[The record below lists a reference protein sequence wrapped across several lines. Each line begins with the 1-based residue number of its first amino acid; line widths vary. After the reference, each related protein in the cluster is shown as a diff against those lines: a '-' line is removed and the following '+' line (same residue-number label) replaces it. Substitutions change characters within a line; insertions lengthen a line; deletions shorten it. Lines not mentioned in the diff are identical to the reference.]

1 MLVRKKQR
9 FARNAFLEYFH
20 DDIISVYLFQGSF
33 HGTGA
38 HLTKEAKMEMT
49 KIVKVYST
57 FDESI
62 LISML
67 QSADIDVVS
76 DSTNFQRVQYGT
88 IFSTLTGTVISVNA
102 EFLEEARIIIKEYI
116 DNKKNNQTDP
126 ARFSIS
132 SFQEM
137 PELLVE

>member
-1 MLVRKKQR
+1 
-9 FARNAFLEYFH
+9 
-20 DDIISVYLFQGSF
+20 
-33 HGTGA
+33 
-38 HLTKEAKMEMT
+38 MEMT

-67 QSADIDVVS
+67 QSADIEVAS

-88 IFSTLTGTVISVNA
+88 MFSTLTGTVISVNT
-102 EFLEEARIIIKEYI
+102 EYLEEAKIIVKEYI
-116 DNKKNNQTDP
+116 ENKKNNKDDP
-126 ARFSIS
+126 NIFVVS

>member
-1 MLVRKKQR
+1 M
-9 FARNAFLEYFH
+9 
-20 DDIISVYLFQGSF
+20 D
-33 HGTGA
+33 
-38 HLTKEAKMEMT
+38 MT

-76 DSTNFQRVQYGT
+76 DSTNFQRIQYGSM
-88 IFSTLTGTVISVNA
+88 FSILTGTVISVNA
-102 EFLEEARIIIKEYI
+102 EFLEEAKTIIKEYI
-116 DNKKNNQTDP
+116 ENKKSSKDDQN
-126 ARFSIS
+126 RFVVS
-132 SFQEM
+132 SFQEI

>member
-1 MLVRKKQR
+1 
-9 FARNAFLEYFH
+9 
-20 DDIISVYLFQGSF
+20 
-33 HGTGA
+33 
-38 HLTKEAKMEMT
+38 MEMT

>member
-1 MLVRKKQR
+1 M
-9 FARNAFLEYFH
+9 
-20 DDIISVYLFQGSF
+20 
-33 HGTGA
+33 
-38 HLTKEAKMEMT
+38 AKV
-49 KIVKVYST
+49 VKVYST

-88 IFSTLTGTVISVNA
+88 MFSTLTGTVISVNS
-102 EFLEEARIIIKEYI
+102 EYLEEAKIIVNRYI
-116 DNKKNNQTDP
+116 ENKKINRTDSS
-126 ARFSIS
+126 RLSVS

>member
-1 MLVRKKQR
+1 MVP
-9 FARNAFLEYFH
+9 
-20 DDIISVYLFQGSF
+20 D
-33 HGTGA
+33 
-38 HLTKEAKMEMT
+38 LTKEDKMEMT

-67 QSADIDVVS
+67 QSADIEVAS

-88 IFSTLTGTVISVNA
+88 MFSTLTGTVISVNT
-102 EFLEEARIIIKEYI
+102 EYLEEAKIIVKEYI
-116 DNKKNNQTDP
+116 ENKKNNKDDP
-126 ARFSIS
+126 NIFVVS

>member
-1 MLVRKKQR
+1 MGPDL
-9 FARNAFLEYFH
+9 N
-20 DDIISVYLFQGSF
+20 
-33 HGTGA
+33 
-38 HLTKEAKMEMT
+38 KEAKMEMT

-57 FDESI
+57 LDESM

-67 QSADIDVVS
+67 QSAEIEVVS

-88 IFSTLTGTVISVNA
+88 MYSALTGTVMSVNA
-102 EFLEEARIIIKEYI
+102 EYLEEAKIIVKEYI
-116 DNKKNNQTDP
+116 ENKKNSKDDP
-126 ARFSIS
+126 NKFVVP

>member
-1 MLVRKKQR
+1 
-9 FARNAFLEYFH
+9 
-20 DDIISVYLFQGSF
+20 
-33 HGTGA
+33 
-38 HLTKEAKMEMT
+38 MEMA
-49 KIVKVYST
+49 KVVKVYST

-88 IFSTLTGTVISVNA
+88 MFSTLTGTVISVNS
-102 EFLEEARIIIKEYI
+102 EYLEEAKIIVNRYI
-116 DNKKNNQTDP
+116 ENKKINRTDSS
-126 ARFSIS
+126 RLSVS